1 MLVLTPR
8 KSRPVMRP
16 PIGVPVGLERA
27 TAWSWRFLVIAGAAA
42 VGVFVVIQL
51 SFLVVPLL
59 VAVLLAALAAPL
71 FIGLRVLKFPRWL
84 ATLTTVVAFIGV
96 VTGLVW
102 LVVGELV
109 QGWGSLRDRT
119 ILAYDDFVVYLLASP
134 LEVSEAQLNGWFQ
147 SFIVEAD
154 IDSTWVVSGALSVS
168 SSVGSWLVG
177 AGIAIFA
184 LIFFIHDG
192 ERIWGYLTTWFPKAA
207 RPAVLGSGLAGWN
220 TLLSYVKVQVFVAFV
235 DAVGIGLG
243 AFFLGLPLVAPIA
256 IAVFL
261 GAFVPIVGGTVAGAL
276 AVLVALVYEGP
287 VSALIMLIIVLG
299 VQQIE
304 GQILQPLVMGAAVKI
319 HPLAVVLAV
328 AGGGYLAGL
337 PGVLFAVPVVA
348 FVNVVVSYLARASW
362 RSDPVALAVDETDTG
377 R

>member
-119 ILAYDDFVVYLLASP
+119 ILAYDDFVIFLLASP

-348 FVNVVVSYLARASW
+348 FVNVVVSYLAHASW